1 MAILE
6 NIRRQTTVLI
16 LIIGLALFA
25 FVISGVFTGNDMGG
39 GVKVGSA
46 IAEINGDEV
55 PIDQFRRNVDAF
67 SRMAGA
73 PASSMQVVNQ
83 VWEREVRNTI
93 LNQQF
98 EKLGIDV
105 GHDQIIDYLRTIPTY
120 SQNPEFQNA
129 NGLFDANRFRAA
141 VADWKAN
148 NPARY
153 SFWLQDEQ
161 AIIQNAKE
169 QIYFNLIRAGVGS
182 TLKEG
187 ELEYKLAND
196 KIDIKYVRVPYS
208 AIPDSTVQVSKQEI
222 EAYIKA
228 HKEQY
233 KQDRAR
239 DIQFVFF
246 EEKPSVED
254 ENAVKEEITKLL
266 EDQLEYNSQ
275 NDTNDTIRGFRTTN
289 DVAAFVDRYSDV
301 KFDTIY
307 KAKNELS
314 TRFADTLMA
323 LPTGGIYGPYMDG
336 GFYKISK
343 MLNKRPN
350 GSVKASHILIAY
362 AGAQGAGPET
372 TRTKEEAEKKAKEL
386 LGEARSKS
394 EIFAQLARDNSDDSM
409 AAARGGD
416 LGYFQEGI
424 MVAPFNDFV
433 FKNPTG
439 TIGMVETDFGF
450 HIVKIDDKRDV
461 VHIATLAREIETS
474 DETVNTVFAEAT
486 QFEMETISGKEF
498 TATARENNYVVR
510 PVNKIKEMDENLPG
524 LSAQR
529 SIVQWAFNDDTKLG
543 EVRRFNINNGYAV
556 VQLTAKYNAG
566 LMSPEDASILVLPK
580 IRKEKKAAQ
589 IIAANKGKAMDA
601 FARDNNVTVTTASA
615 LTMKS
620 NTIPGSGAEPYV
632 VGTAFA
638 LQQGAV
644 SDLIE
649 GESGVFLV
657 EVTKKEDAPQLDNY
671 STYANNLQS
680 AAAGR
685 VDMNVYNAL
694 REASKIEDK
703 RAVFY

>member
-67 SRMAGA
+67 SRMAGV
-73 PASSMQVVNQ
+73 PPSSMQVVNQ
-83 VWEREVRNTI
+83 VWEREIRNTI

-105 GHDQIIDYLRTIPTY
+105 GHDQIIDYLRTVPTY
-120 SQNPEFQNA
+120 AQNPEFQNS
-129 NGLFDANRFRAA
+129 NGVFDPNKFRGA

-148 NPARY
+148 NPGRY
-153 SFWLQDEQ
+153 SLWLQDEQ

-169 QIYFNLIRAGVGS
+169 QVYFNLIRAGVGA

-208 AIPDSTVQVSKQEI
+208 SIPDSTIKVSKQEI

-228 HKEQY
+228 HKEIY

-239 DIQFVFF
+239 DIQFVYF
-246 EEKPSVED
+246 EEKPSPED
-254 ENAVKEEITKLL
+254 ENEVKTEVTNLL
-266 EDQLEYNSQ
+266 GDQMEYNSQ
-275 NDTNDTIRGFRTTN
+275 NDTNDTIKGFRTTQ
-289 DVAAFVDRYSDV
+289 DIAAFIDRYSDV
-301 KFDTIY
+301 KFDSIH

-314 TRFADTLMA
+314 AKFADTLMA
-323 LPTGGIYGPYMDG
+323 LPIGGIYGPYKDG
-336 GFYKISK
+336 DFYKVSK
-343 MLNKRPN
+343 MLGRKPN
-350 GSVKASHILIAY
+350 GSVKASHIVISY
-362 AGAQGAGPET
+362 AGAQNASPEI
-372 TRTKEEAEKKAKEL
+372 TRTKEEAERKAKEL
-386 LGEARSKS
+386 LVEARANSAN
-394 EIFAQLARDNSDDSM
+394 FAQLARDNSDGP

-416 LGYFQEGI
+416 LGYFQEGT
-424 MVAPFNDFV
+424 MVAPFNDFA

-439 TIGMVETDFGF
+439 TIGMVETDYGF
-450 HIVKIDDKRDV
+450 HVVKIDDKQDV
-461 VHIATLAREIETS
+461 VQIGTLAREIQTS
-474 DETVNTVFAEAT
+474 DETINTLFAEAT

-498 TATARENNYVVR
+498 TATAKENNYVVR

-529 SIVQWAFNDDTKLG
+529 SIVQWAFNEDTKLG
-543 EVRRFNINNGYAV
+543 EIKRFNINDGYAV
-556 VQLTAKYNAG
+556 VQLTAKYDAG
-566 LMSPEDASILVLPK
+566 LMSAEDASILVLPK

-601 FARDNNVTVTTASA
+601 FAKDNNVTATTASA

-620 NTIPGSGAEPYV
+620 NTIPGAGAEPFV

-638 LQQGAV
+638 MQQGAV
-644 SDLIE
+644 SNLIE
-649 GESGVFLV
+649 GETGVFLV
-657 EVTKKEDAPQLDNY
+657 EVTKKEDAPKLDNY

-680 AAAGR
+680 FAIGR

-694 REASKIEDK
+694 KEASKIKDK

>member
-67 SRMAGA
+67 SRMAGV
-73 PASSMQVVNQ
+73 PPSSMQVVNQ
-83 VWEREVRNTI
+83 VWEREIRNTI

-105 GHDQIIDYLRTIPTY
+105 GHDQIIDYLRTVPTY
-120 SQNPEFQNA
+120 AQNPEFQNS
-129 NGLFDANRFRAA
+129 NGVFDPNKFRGA

-148 NPARY
+148 NPGRY
-153 SFWLQDEQ
+153 SLWLQDEQ

-169 QIYFNLIRAGVGS
+169 QVYFNLIRAGVGA

-208 AIPDSTVQVSKQEI
+208 SIPDSTIKVSKQEI

-228 HKEQY
+228 HKEIY

-239 DIQFVFF
+239 DIQFVYF
-246 EEKPSVED
+246 EEKPSPED
-254 ENAVKEEITKLL
+254 ENEVKTEVTNLL
-266 EDQLEYNSQ
+266 GDQMEYNSQ
-275 NDTNDTIRGFRTTN
+275 NDTNDTIKGFRTTQ
-289 DVAAFVDRYSDV
+289 DIAAFIDRYSDV
-301 KFDTIY
+301 KFDSIH

-314 TRFADTLMA
+314 AKFADTLMA
-323 LPTGGIYGPYMDG
+323 LPIGGIYGPYKDG
-336 GFYKISK
+336 DFYKVSK
-343 MLNKRPN
+343 MLGRKPN
-350 GSVKASHILIAY
+350 GSVKASHIVISY
-362 AGAQGAGPET
+362 AGAQNASPEI
-372 TRTKEEAEKKAKEL
+372 TRTKEEAERKAKEL
-386 LGEARSKS
+386 LVEARANSAN
-394 EIFAQLARDNSDDSM
+394 FAQLARDNSDGP

-416 LGYFQEGI
+416 LGYFQEGT
-424 MVAPFNDFV
+424 MVAPFNDFA

-439 TIGMVETDFGF
+439 TIGMVETDYGF
-450 HIVKIDDKRDV
+450 HVVKIDDKQDV
-461 VHIATLAREIETS
+461 VQIGTLAREIQTS
-474 DETVNTVFAEAT
+474 DETINTLFAEAT

-498 TATARENNYVVR
+498 TATAKENNYVVR

-529 SIVQWAFNDDTKLG
+529 SIVQWAFNEDTKLG
-543 EVRRFNINNGYAV
+543 EIKRFNINDGYAV
-556 VQLTAKYNAG
+556 VQLTAKYDTG
-566 LMSPEDASILVLPK
+566 LMSAEDASLLVLPK
-580 IRKEKKAAQ
+580 IRKEKKAAR
-589 IIAANKGKAMDA
+589 IIADNKGKTMDA
-601 FARDNNVTVTTASA
+601 FAKDNNVTATTASA

-620 NTIPGSGAEPYV
+620 NTIPGAGAEPFV
-632 VGTAFA
+632 VGTAFS
-638 LQQGAV
+638 LPQGAV
-644 SDLIE
+644 SNLIE
-649 GESGVFLV
+649 GETGVFLV
-657 EVTKKEDAPQLDNY
+657 EVTKKEDAPKLDNY

-680 AAAGR
+680 VAVGR

-694 REASKIEDK
+694 KEASKIEDK
-703 RAVFY
+703 RATFY

>member
-6 NIRRQTTVLI
+6 NIRKQTTVLI
-16 LIIGLALFA
+16 LIIGMALFA
-25 FVISGVFTGNDMGG
+25 FVISGVFSGNDMGG
-39 GVKVGSA
+39 GAKVGSA

-83 VWEREVRNTI
+83 VWEREIRNTI
-93 LNQQF
+93 LDQQF
-98 EKLGIDV
+98 GELGIDV

-153 SFWLQDEQ
+153 NLWLQDER

-169 QIYFNLIRAGVGS
+169 QVYFNLIRAGVGA

-208 AIPDSTVQVSKQEI
+208 AIPDSTVKVSKQEI
-222 EAYIKA
+222 ETYIKA
-228 HKEQY
+228 HEEDY
-233 KQDRAR
+233 KQDRAA
-239 DIQFVFF
+239 DIQFVYF

-254 ENAVKEEITKLL
+254 VNEVKAEVTGLL
-266 EDQLEYNSQ
+266 EDQLEYNSLT
-275 NDTNDTIRGFRTTN
+275 DTNDTIRGFRTTN
-289 DVAAFVDRYSDV
+289 DIATFIDRYSDV

-307 KAKNELS
+307 KAKNQLPS
-314 TRFADTLMA
+314 KFADTLMA
-323 LPTGGIYGPYMDG
+323 LPKGSIYGPYRDG
-336 GFYKISK
+336 DFYKVSK
-343 MLNKRPN
+343 MLDRRPN
-350 GSVKASHILIAY
+350 GSVKASHIIIAY
-362 AGAQGAGPET
+362 EGAQNANPAI

-386 LGEARSKS
+386 LGEAKANS
-394 EIFAQLARDNSDDSM
+394 EIFAQLARDNSDGP
-409 AAARGGD
+409 AASNGGD

-424 MVAPFNDFV
+424 MVAPFNDFA

-450 HIVKIDDKRDV
+450 HVVKIDDKRDV
-461 VHIATLAREIETS
+461 VQIGTLVREIETS
-474 DETVNTVFAEAT
+474 DETINTLFAEAT

-498 TATARENNYVVR
+498 TATAKENSYVVR

-529 SIVQWAFNDDTKLG
+529 SIVQWAFNEDTELG
-543 EVRRFNINNGYAV
+543 EIKRFNLNNGYAV
-556 VQLTAKYNAG
+556 VQLTAKYKAG
-566 LMSPEDASILVLPK
+566 LMSAEDASFLVLPK

-601 FARDNNVTVTTASA
+601 FAKDNNVTATTASA

-620 NTIPGSGAEPYV
+620 NTIPGAGAEPYV

-638 LQQGAV
+638 LAQGAT
-644 SDLIE
+644 SNLIE
-649 GESGVFLV
+649 GGTGVYMV
-657 EVTKKEDAPQLDNY
+657 EVTKKEDAPNLDNY
-671 STYANNLQS
+671 STYANNLQVT
-680 AAAGR
+680 AAGR
-685 VDMNVYNAL
+685 VEMNVYNAL
-694 REASKIEDK
+694 KEASEIEDN
-703 RAVFY
+703 RAAFY